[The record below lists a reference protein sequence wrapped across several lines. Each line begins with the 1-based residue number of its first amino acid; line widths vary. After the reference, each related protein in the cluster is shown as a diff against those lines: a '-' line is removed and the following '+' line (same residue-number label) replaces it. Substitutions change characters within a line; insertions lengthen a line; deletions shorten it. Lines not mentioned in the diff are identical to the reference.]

1 MKRHRSCKLDADTTP
16 RTPLSGPT
24 SGVHRSRT
32 HVHSPLHHAAPLP
45 RGHSAHVEARWP
57 PHSTPAGESLTIL
70 GFGPI
75 RMGVSVGHLPSA
87 DHVQRLP
94 YIGSS
99 QNALSFSLYER
110 HPPGTSTINSSHFEG
125 LPRIDASRKSTRSS
139 GGRHVG
145 AAFCPIARGL
155 GQSPMGVQEHC
166 LPLVG
171 SSQNRLSFTL
181 YVRHP
186 PSTPACRSSHC
197 FGLDLTYLDGS
208 ASRTSVRS
216 SGGTQ
221 GANVGDGPAS
231 QHSQSAERPNRMPG
245 TAPDPNTA
253 GGRRFFMEFAERASL
268 APAARRQ
275 SCPHAGEGAL
285 AARHRRAVGSV
296 WQGAGAVRKL

>member
-1 MKRHRSCKLDADTTP
+1 MP
-16 RTPLSGPT
+16 PGPLLPT
-24 SGVHRSRT
+24 SYWLQASTTTTATTRPPHPAG
-32 HVHSPLHHAAPLP
+32 AAPWP

-57 PHSTPAGESLTIL
+57 PHSTLAGESLTIL

-155 GQSPMGVQEHC
+155 GQSPTGDQEHC

-186 PSTPACRSSHC
+186 PSTPAFHSH
-197 FGLDLTYLDGS
+197 LLLLLLLS
-208 ASRTSVRS
+208 ALLFQLPYSPTSLLLFLELYCLMLSVL
-216 SGGTQ
+216 
-221 GANVGDGPAS
+221 
-231 QHSQSAERPNRMPG
+231 
-245 TAPDPNTA
+245 
-253 GGRRFFMEFAERASL
+253 SL
-268 APAARRQ
+268 LLILYR
-275 SCPHAGEGAL
+275 
-285 AARHRRAVGSV
+285 
-296 WQGAGAVRKL
+296 